1 MAKPQQRFS
10 GSEHSLR
17 RSLNQ
22 SPRNLLGSFCLW
34 LGCSNVEG
42 YLRVL
47 PCSKI
52 QGILMVPKTRF
63 QPPALILSQSWGGSF
78 RAPPTHPKPRRRA
91 FRAPL
96 PVIPPPLPVIP
107 NRSREESKIHPHQ
120 PVCPR
125 IVRRNF
131 PTTTIKRPCAKIKS
145 PLRQAP
151 AFDIL
156 EPRCPRALFLF
167 AWGCSSFG
175 RALQW
180 H

>member
-1 MAKPQQRFS
+1 MDFWQNRSNAIPVRSIASAFRQIKVPGTFWGLLSLAGPLKCRRLLAGIALLQNPGHFNGPQNPLPAPCPHP
-10 GSEHSLR
+10 E
-17 RSLNQ
+17 
-22 SPRNLLGSFCLW
+22 P
-34 LGCSNVEG
+34 VE
-42 YLRVL
+42 
-47 PCSKI
+47 
-52 QGILMVPKTRF
+52 
-63 QPPALILSQSWGGSF
+63 GGSF
-78 RAPPTHPKPRRRA
+78 RAPSTHPKPRRRA
-91 FRAPL
+91 FRA
-96 PVIPPPLPVIP
+96 PLPVIP

-120 PVCPR
+120 PVYPR